1 VQVQFRSA
9 KEKAPQQESEMDVL
23 YGPGKRAA
31 FRLRWYLIV
40 FLVTLPLMLI
50 VYNIGKSMVLLES
63 GGKLVIPT
71 YEIFSQTAGRVERIE
86 AKEGEVVDASTPLL
100 FLSNLTLTTRLAEL
114 SRLSSLGAYQNPGE
128 VFPQLERLLQQ
139 QVGEA
144 SLWDRK
150 VKQLASQGVVTQ
162 LELKQASDQLL
173 NANRAL
179 LETRL
184 RKQQWEVDRLQRQ
197 KEEVTQEEMLLAEEQ
212 VKSLTV
218 STREAVKVIDVYV
231 RPDQWVDQGEPI
243 ARVSNAKSIQIW
255 LYVDLQLAEHAR
267 TGEQFTVIL
276 PNGDHYPAQIIKG
289 AERALKVPNELREA
303 FSGNK
308 PGLLAL
314 AEFKAPLDTVWQI
327 EQLPIRAR
335 FTPRWLQRVF
345 GKSK

>member
-1 VQVQFRSA
+1 MQVQFRSA
-9 KEKAPQQESEMDVL
+9 KERAPQQDSEMDVL
-23 YGPGKRAA
+23 YGPGKRVA
-31 FRLRWYLIV
+31 FRMRWYLIV

-50 VYNIGKSMVLLES
+50 VYNIGKSLFLMES

-71 YEIFSQTAGRVERIE
+71 YEVFAQTAGRVERIE
-86 AKEGEVVDASTPLL
+86 VRPGDEVTPSTPLL

-114 SRLSSLGAYQNPGE
+114 NRQKDMGGSALAMDT
-128 VFPQLERLLQQ
+128 FPKLERLLQQ
-139 QVGEA
+139 QASEA
-144 SLWDRK
+144 ASWERK
-150 VKQLASQGVVTQ
+150 VKQLAGSGVVTQ

-184 RKQQWEVDRLQRQ
+184 RKQQWEEDRRQRER
-197 KEEVTQEEMLLAEEQ
+197 EEVSQEEIILAEDQ
-212 VKSLTV
+212 VKALTAT
-218 STREAVKVIDVYV
+218 TREPAKVVDVYV
-231 RPDQWVDQGEPI
+231 RPDQWVDQGEPLL
-243 ARVSNAKSIQIW
+243 RVSNTESVQIW
-255 LYVDLQLAEHAR
+255 LYVDLRLAEHAR

-276 PNGDHYPAQIIKG
+276 PNGDDYPAQIIKG

-314 AEFKAPLDTVWQI
+314 AEFKTPLASAWQI

-335 FTPRWLQRVF
+335 FTPHWLQAVL
-345 GKSK
+345 GKS

>member
-1 VQVQFRSA
+1 MQVQFRSA
-9 KEKAPQQESEMDVL
+9 KEKAPQQDSEMDVL
-23 YGPGKRAA
+23 YGPGKRVA

-50 VYNIGKSMVLLES
+50 VYNIAKTMVLLES
-63 GGKLVIPT
+63 SGKLVIPT
-71 YEIFSQTAGRVERIE
+71 YEVFAQTAGRVERIE
-86 AKEGEVVDASTPLL
+86 AKEGEALEANTPLL

-114 SRLSSLGAYQNPGE
+114 SRLSSLGAMQSSGE
-128 VFPQLERLLQQ
+128 IFPQLERLLQQ

-144 SLWDRK
+144 ALWDRK

-184 RKQQWEVDRLQRQ
+184 RKQQWEEDRRQRQ

-255 LYVDLQLAEHAR
+255 LYVDLKLAVHAR

-276 PNGDHYPAQIIKG
+276 PNGDHYPAQIVKG

-314 AEFKAPLDTVWQI
+314 AEFKKPIDPVWQI

-335 FTPRWLQRVF
+335 FTPIWWQSLRKNF
-345 GKSK
+345 